1 MSASNSP
8 LADAFGKALEYEA
21 LFRYYDK
28 KEPHLF
34 DSCPFV
40 FEWYDN
46 RALKSLLELED
57 KQEAGEITNLR
68 RIIL

>member
-1 MSASNSP
+1 MLGTNFKIYFSKKPANFLTLKMSASNSP

-34 DSCPFV
+34 DSCPF
-40 FEWYDN
+40 FLN
-46 RALKSLLELED
+46 
-57 KQEAGEITNLR
+57 GTTTGH
-68 RIIL
+68 